1 MSLSDGFNENFLD
14 LNSLGNVKS
23 NFDKTVQSK
32 SDPCECCFNGQGVT
46 FCNQCTKIFCIK
58 CDKQIHDIPLNKHH
72 ER

>member
-1 MSLSDGFNENFLD
+1 MSLSGGVSEKFVD
-14 LNSLGNVKS
+14 LNSTGNIKLDNS
-23 NFDKTVQSK
+23 KT
-32 SDPCECCFNGQGVT
+32 DPCECCFNGQGVT